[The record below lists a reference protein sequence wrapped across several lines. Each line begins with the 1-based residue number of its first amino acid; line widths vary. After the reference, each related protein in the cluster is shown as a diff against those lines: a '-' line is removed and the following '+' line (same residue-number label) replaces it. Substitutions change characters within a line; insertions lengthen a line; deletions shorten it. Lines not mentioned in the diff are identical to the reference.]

1 MEKVMVVPAA
11 VINTVIKD
19 HGLIRENTA
28 DIMKIIKENYYFMPR
43 DIAENNR
50 DVRQIIPYVVV
61 VCQDNVFT
69 MRRLKKQFEK
79 RLHGKVSIGVG
90 GHINDIEPSDK
101 NDVIMTNLLR
111 ELNEE
116 INIKK
121 ISNLE
126 FIGIINDLS
135 TEVSWYHIGLLYILN
150 TDMNV
155 TVAEQ
160 EKMEGKWSERKALSD
175 IKNDMET
182 WSQIALEYLIR

>member
-1 MEKVMVVPAA
+1 MEKVMVVPAD

>member
-1 MEKVMVVPAA
+1 MEKVMVVPAD

-19 HGLIRENTA
+19 HGLIRENTV

-135 TEVSWYHIGLLYILN
+135 TEVSWYHIGLLHILN

-160 EKMEGKWSERKALSD
+160 EKMEGKWIERKALSD

>member
-1 MEKVMVVPAA
+1 MEKVMVVPED

-126 FIGIINDLS
+126 FIGIINYLS